1 VLGCGSGPES
11 DAGGGDG
18 LPSVPPEVAQSAAD
32 RIRAAADIGDV
43 MQVAAIAD
51 ELKSAE
57 TALAPF
63 CDRIRRLADDF
74 DLDGILKLAEELMA
88 QTSLK

>member
-1 VLGCGSGPES
+1 
-11 DAGGGDG
+11 
-18 LPSVPPEVAQSAAD
+18 
-32 RIRAAADIGDV
+32 
-43 MQVAAIAD
+43 
-51 ELKSAE
+51 
-57 TALAPF
+57 LAPF